1 MDKRE
6 ELGERTVRI
15 LELTKKQSEKY
26 GKERKILDNFLREFR
41 EDDEY
46 ITEWE
51 SYLNK
56 FELELSVI
64 WNKEYWWLQYS
75 YFYEKKNIEQSKN

>member
-56 FELELSVI
+56 VELELSVI
-64 WNKEYWWLQYS
+64 
-75 YFYEKKNIEQSKN
+75 